1 MEDKVLIREIMI
13 LLKKKSNCA
22 EQLLNYTNDMRESM
36 SQNDFDTLN
45 MLLDIR
51 SNLMS
56 EMESYDQDI
65 QSTLNLI
72 SIENKLRISCQMSD
86 LNITSDISFEEDK
99 IRELYLIIKSTFDKI
114 SELDRYMAMQIDAK
128 SRLLSIENS

>member
-128 SRLLSIENS
+128 SKLLSIENS